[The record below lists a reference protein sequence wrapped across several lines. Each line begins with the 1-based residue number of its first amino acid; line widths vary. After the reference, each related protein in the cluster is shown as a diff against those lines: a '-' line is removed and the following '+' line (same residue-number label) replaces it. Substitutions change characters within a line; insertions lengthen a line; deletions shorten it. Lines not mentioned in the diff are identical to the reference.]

1 MKTPH
6 DKIYWTFRNIPR
18 LPIKQQHVTPTASKM
33 TAVVKIMIYGGRAEE
48 SGKDQDFD
56 HDYTLRSCHNQTSG
70 GENLKD
76 DEPLDFRTLL
86 STS

>member
-1 MKTPH
+1 
-6 DKIYWTFRNIPR
+6 
-18 LPIKQQHVTPTASKM
+18 M
-33 TAVVKIMIYGGRAEE
+33 TAVVKIMIYGGRAEQ